1 MSDKTQTDAKGREVF
16 TVHPE
21 ILAGGA
27 AYRKAAPDTEDQ
39 DQDQD
44 EDRAGRPAAAKDR

>member
-27 AYRKAAPDTEDQ
+27 AYRKPVPDTEAK
-39 DQDQD
+39 DQD